1 MIFWNFNIIFDIENV
16 NFEVKWL
23 DNKRYNKADS
33 THNKQV
39 LFSSQV
45 CRAAAA
51 TVEFFNLTSM
61 YIDVHNLPYH
71 TIYQPVFTGTGNLF
85 YFLGSLVPKP
95 LVSEGFAYHFEAM
108 FKCTLS

>member
-1 MIFWNFNIIFDIENV
+1 MLFWNFNIIFDIENV

-45 CRAAAA
+45 CRAAEA
-51 TVEFFNLTSM
+51 TIELFNLTSM
-61 YIDVHNLPYH
+61 YIDVHNSPYWKYLLA
-71 TIYQPVFTGTGNLF
+71 IFMIF
-85 YFLGSLVPKP
+85 
-95 LVSEGFAYHFEAM
+95 
-108 FKCTLS
+108 

>member
-1 MIFWNFNIIFDIENV
+1 MLFWNFNIIFDIENV

-71 TIYQPVFTGTGNLF
+71 TIYQCLLAIFFTF
-85 YFLGSLVPKP
+85 KVPKLP
-95 LVSEGFAYHFEAM
+95 VSEGFAYHFEAM